1 MEHWSLSAKRLASLL
16 VLCSVLF
23 VLYFLF
29 LRPFI
34 ISETNWSA
42 LKLNGTLR
50 IGIDPSVPPFSFYG
64 ASGWNGFDADLSS
77 ELGARLG
84 LKIESNPVGFDG
96 RYDALNTNIVDVAIS
111 AVAPDASQTQD
122 AAFSETYFDVGVR
135 LVAPTS
141 AKIDDIGKLNHKR
154 VAVALGSDADRLA
167 RFWERRLTNMTRMTF
182 LDDGAALHALSS
194 GEAEAAIIDGVEAIK
209 LGCSWIEKFSRSASD
224 DRTCVIAQSNPF
236 VIATRKA
243 DARLSAEINHAL
255 KQLRD
260 DGTMRSLVKKWVVI
274 GK

>member
-1 MEHWSLSAKRLASLL
+1 MSAKRLASLL
-16 VLCSVLF
+16 VLCSVFF
-23 VLYFLF
+23 VFYSFF

-34 ISETNWSA
+34 ISESNWSA
-42 LKLNGTLR
+42 LKQNGTLR
-50 IGIDPSVPPFSFYG
+50 IGIDPSVPPFSFYD
-64 ASGWNGFDADLSS
+64 ASGWNGFDANLSS

-84 LKIESNPVGFDG
+84 LKVDSNPVGFDG
-96 RYDALNTNIVDVAIS
+96 RYDALKTNLVDIALS
-111 AVAPDASQTQD
+111 AVVPDASQSQD
-122 AAFSETYFDVGVR
+122 AAYSDPYFDLGVR

-141 AKIDDIGKLNHKR
+141 TKIDEVSALNHKR

-182 LDDGAALHALSS
+182 FDDDASLQALSS
-194 GEAEAAIIDGVEAIK
+194 GKADAAIIDGVEAIK
-209 LGCSWIEKFSRSASD
+209 LGCSWIEKFSRSAID
-224 DRTCVIAQSNPF
+224 DRTCVIVQSNPF
-236 VIATRKA
+236 VIATRIA

-260 DGTMRSLVKKWVVI
+260 DETMRNLVKKWVVT